1 MQDKEHSPRTN
12 IVTVAV
18 IVGIALVL
26 SIFSYQY
33 SIVSSNKIVD
43 IASQEVRSNVKIE
56 VHDLTQILAKQL
68 QTVSALLQTLTPSP
82 LIQNNQ
88 YQKSAFVLFNSRQNS
103 TSELTNFYMWLD
115 SQGKIVWLSK
125 MNQSTYHKYRGTDLS
140 YRPYFTVPRDTHT
153 VYYSS
158 LIDSNDKVPRLY
170 ISYPIVNGT
179 TGIFKG
185 VVVAGINAYTLG
197 NLLRNQLFPQF
208 NSTIGLLD
216 RNGLILYT
224 NPQQYVGEN
233 VFGKK
238 FQSALS
244 TLLRPTQSMIL
255 LNDLKHHYKALLV
268 QKISLSMG
276 K

>member
-1 MQDKEHSPRTN
+1 
-12 IVTVAV
+12 
-18 IVGIALVL
+18 
-26 SIFSYQY
+26 
-33 SIVSSNKIVD
+33 
-43 IASQEVRSNVKIE
+43 
-56 VHDLTQILAKQL
+56 
-68 QTVSALLQTLTPSP
+68 
-82 LIQNNQ
+82 
-88 YQKSAFVLFNSRQNS
+88 
-103 TSELTNFYMWLD
+103 MWLD
-115 SQGKIVWLSK
+115 SQGKIVWLSN

-233 VFGKK
+233 VFGNK
-238 FQSALS
+238 FQAALS
-244 TLLRPTQSMIL
+244 TLLRPTIY
-255 LNDLKHHYKALLV
+255 DLIK
-268 QKISLSMG
+268 
-276 K
+276 

>member
-12 IVTVAV
+12 IVIVAV

-115 SQGKIVWLSK
+115 SQGKIVWLSN

-140 YRPYFTVPRDTHT
+140 Y
-153 VYYSS
+153 
-158 LIDSNDKVPRLY
+158 
-170 ISYPIVNGT
+170 
-179 TGIFKG
+179 
-185 VVVAGINAYTLG
+185 A
-197 NLLRNQLFPQF
+197 
-208 NSTIGLLD
+208 
-216 RNGLILYT
+216 
-224 NPQQYVGEN
+224 
-233 VFGKK
+233 VFYC
-238 FQSALS
+238 A
-244 TLLRPTQSMIL
+244 
-255 LNDLKHHYKALLV
+255 
-268 QKISLSMG
+268 
-276 K
+276 